1 MKIDNEGTKR
11 DAMGKIE
18 MALIRKQSSDVA
30 LNRTVSILLRFVL
43 YSLAGLILSNLIVT
57 ETAADG
63 WNIFGKGRYGMNT
76 NQEERQIIRLVD
88 EKSDR
93 DVIGVAWGP
102 DGKSI
107 ATTELPMQVTIWDAS
122 TLSIRHKLNQGYKGG
137 GHDNITFSPD
147 RQYLASG
154 LSTINVWKVA
164 DGTLKTTLVAPHVS
178 PGIPQVIGVRS
189 LRFSPDGKMLVVAY
203 DGETQVV
210 IAYRLADREIIW
222 SYEPKRTLEPQRRG
236 SPLITTPLAFTP
248 DGKRVILGTR
258 ERGGDDVNLRTLCR
272 ILVLDAET
280 GEFLRS
286 IEDIHVMAPMA
297 LAISPDGKWVATGTS
312 TGTKSQTN
320 NFKTMQTV
328 TVDNKDPV
336 RIWNLETG
344 KLVRE
349 LPVQSPVRYLVFSRD
364 GKYLFGSKVEYKTHL
379 SLAVW
384 DVSSGKML
392 QEVRRNFEPMGLAV
406 SPDGRQLAAA
416 CMDKLTIYEIT
427 PGK

>member
-1 MKIDNEGTKR
+1 
-11 DAMGKIE
+11 
-18 MALIRKQSSDVA
+18 
-30 LNRTVSILLRFVL
+30 
-43 YSLAGLILSNLIVT
+43 LAGFILSNLIVT
-57 ETAADG
+57 KTAADG

-76 NQEERQIIRLVD
+76 NQEERQILRLVD

-93 DVIGVAWGP
+93 DVIGVAWSP

-107 ATTELPMQVTIWDAS
+107 ATTELPMQVTIWDAT
-122 TLSIRHKLNQGYKGG
+122 TLSIRHKLNQGYKGR

-147 RQYLASG
+147 NQYLASG
-154 LSTINVWKVA
+154 LKTVNVWKVA
-164 DGTLKTTLVAPHVS
+164 DGTQKTTLIAPHVS
-178 PGIPQVIGVRS
+178 TLAPQDIGVRS
-189 LRFSPDGKMLVVAY
+189 LRLSPDGKILVVAY
-203 DGETQVV
+203 EGATQVV
-210 IAYRLADREIIW
+210 IAYRIADGEIAW

-236 SPLITTPLAFTP
+236 SPLLKTPLVFTP
-248 DGKRVILGTR
+248 DGKRVIFGTV
-258 ERGGDDVNLRTLCR
+258 EYGGDDVNLRDLSR
-272 ILVLDAET
+272 ILVLDAAT

-286 IEDIHVMAPMA
+286 IEDIHVMAPTA

-320 NFKTMQTV
+320 NFKTRQTV

-384 DVSSGKML
+384 DVATGKML

-406 SPDGRQLAAA
+406 SPNGRQLAAA
-416 CMDKLTIYEIT
+416 CMDKLTIYEIET
-427 PGK
+427 SKEVLHK